1 MLTTAFNIQTK
12 VIVGY
17 RDFRMINAEKIIEWS
32 MGRGC
37 TIQGHCG
44 EERRGL
50 KIAHKDKSEARG
62 NQAIKETELELS
74 GNKKRMSHKASRK

>member
-1 MLTTAFNIQTK
+1 
-12 VIVGY
+12 
-17 RDFRMINAEKIIEWS
+17 